1 MFSQNTAPR
10 QRSNLAAPGA
20 LLLILVTLM
29 VLAGDRM
36 SAIESTFYDFLQK
49 QHTAIASERIILVDT
64 SSGDDNSLFWDMNR
78 FEPVI
83 EALNSAGAALIVP
96 LEEPPANAQLPD
108 LDQLATLAELEKRTH
123 TSSGD
128 GKQQFLTNQLNSFRE
143 QHRQREAIAAAV
155 RDAGNI
161 VLPIVARPTRQA
173 LEDAKDECR
182 RLAISPTDDGM
193 SGKTPWVREAAGTL
207 MLPEIYCNSATN
219 AGYANYWPDADGV
232 VRHNHLLVKS
242 GQRVFPSLALAV
254 AQADRNNA
262 NLQLGGA
269 YSLQFDEHNIKTG
282 PGFTN
287 LIRYYS
293 RDDGQQAFRSVSV
306 QDVASI
312 EDAKSLFENNIVLVG
327 DLTGAATSQFKTP
340 FGDMIPM
347 PILVATSLSNLL
359 QMDFVSRPY
368 WLSSAELVVLL
379 VIGIVIL
386 LSAPNMSVN
395 RAITVMLIL
404 AAMLLA
410 IEAFV
415 LMTYG
420 IWLQLVTA
428 TLFSVLGIISIQALT
443 PRLRVTAQSDTP
455 AATTEEAESNL
466 HPEDELDLKFSVLR
480 QQPPT
485 EETKKSLYD
494 VAMKHGK
501 QREFAKAERVL
512 SYIDSIDTEYRDVRK
527 KLKKLSGA
535 RERKSSESSK
545 SSKSSETG
553 NKTGQ
558 DISNESSPTTSGN
571 KTLGRYIIEEV
582 LGRGAMATVYLGRD
596 PKINRKVAIKSIA
609 LAEEFSDDDLE
620 AAKSQFIRE
629 AESAGRLNHPNII
642 TIYDTGEDGN
652 VAYLAME
659 YFHGKALNCFTQSDT
674 LLPPKWVFELT
685 ARAAEA
691 LHYAH
696 GQGVVHRDI
705 KPANLMYDAASDQFK
720 ITDFGIARLTDTSRT
735 KTGIILGTPSY
746 MSPEQ
751 LSASAVTGSSDLY
764 SLGITMYQLL
774 TGTTP
779 FRSDSIPKLM
789 DKIMNGQHT
798 PVSSIRNDLPPDI
811 DAVLD
816 KMLAKKPEDRYQN
829 GRAMALALRDCCSTL
844 SA

>member
-1 MFSQNTAPR
+1 MFSQNHAPR
-10 QRSNLAAPGA
+10 QHSNLAAPGA

-36 SAIESTFYDFLQK
+36 SALESAFYDFLQK
-49 QHTAIASERIILVDT
+49 QHPAVASERIILVDT
-64 SSGDDNSLFWDMNR
+64 SSGDDNSLFWDINQ

-83 EALNSAGAALIVP
+83 DALNTAGAALIVP
-96 LEEPPANAQLPD
+96 IEEPPANTQLPD
-108 LDQLATLAELEKRTH
+108 LEQLATLAELEKRTRKG
-123 TSSGD
+123 SSD
-128 GKQQFLTNQLNSFRE
+128 GKDQVLAKQLSNFRE
-143 QHRQREAIAAAV
+143 QHRQREAIAATV

-182 RLAISPTDDGM
+182 RLAVTSAD
-193 SGKTPWVREAAGTL
+193 SGNSDKPPWVREASGTL
-207 MLPEIYCNSATN
+207 MLPEIFCNSATN
-219 AGYANYWPDADGV
+219 AGYANYWPDDDGV
-232 VRHNHLLVKS
+232 VRHNHLLIKS
-242 GQRVFPSLALAV
+242 GERVFPSLALAV
-254 AQADRNNA
+254 AQADRENA

-269 YSLQFDEHNIKTG
+269 YNLQFDEQSIQTG

-287 LIRYYS
+287 LIRYYAH
-293 RDDGQQAFRSVSV
+293 DDGQQAFRSVNAE
-306 QDVASI
+306 DIASI
-312 EDAKSLFENNIVLVG
+312 EDAKLLFENNIVLVG
-327 DLTGAATSQFKTP
+327 DLNGVATSQFKTP

-347 PILVATSLSNLL
+347 PILVATTLSNLL

-386 LSAPNMSVN
+386 LSTPNMSVN

-404 AAMLLA
+404 AAILLA
-410 IEAFV
+410 VEAYV
-415 LMTYG
+415 LMAYG
-420 IWLQLVTA
+420 VWLQLVTA
-428 TLFSVLGIISIQALT
+428 TIFSVLGIISIQALT
-443 PRLRVTAQSDTP
+443 PRSNIAAQSESPTAATEEP
-455 AATTEEAESNL
+455 AAKL
-466 HPEDELDLKFSVLR
+466 RDEDELDLTFSILR

-485 EETKKSLYD
+485 DVTKKSLYD
-494 VAMKHGK
+494 IAMTHGK
-501 QREFAKAERVL
+501 RREFAKAERVL
-512 SYIDSIDTEYRDVRK
+512 SYIDSIDTEYRDVRD

-535 RERKSSESSK
+535 RASK
-545 SSKSSETG
+545 SIKTGTNQTGSETG
-553 NKTGQ
+553 QN
-558 DISNESSPTTSGN
+558 ISSQSNSNASGN

-596 PKINRKVAIKSIA
+596 PKINRKVAIKTIA

-642 TIYDTGEDGN
+642 TIYDTGEDAN

-659 YFHGKALNCFTQSDT
+659 YFSGKALNCFTQSDT
-674 LLPPKWVFELT
+674 LLPPKWVIELT

-789 DKIMNGQHT
+789 DKIMNEQHT
-798 PVSSIRNDLPPDI
+798 PVSSIRDDLPPEI
-811 DAVLD
+811 DAVLN
-816 KMLAKKPEDRYQN
+816 KILAKKPEERYQN